1 MNSSKWKSPFQRVKK
16 ERQQPAARAHL
27 GILEKKKDFLK
38 RARVYHKHQ
47 RQLDSL
53 RREAEL
59 RNPNEFYFSMITDM
73 KEKPQEYRTKPKEG
87 FTKEQRLLLETRDMN
102 YVMSKIVSQKR
113 KLEKLKIRLPVE
125 TKGSVRIFS
134 SYEEALEAYE
144 KEKKEK
150 GEQQEGQEK
159 EVNEYDDE
167 NEETQ
172 KEREDIADLR
182 DEIEQREGILK
193 KLQEVYDEMKMREDM
208 KKDPNF
214 KEVEDEEGNVVP
226 VWKTQ
231 RKK

>member
-38 RARVYHKHQ
+38 RARIYHKHQ

-53 RREAEL
+53 KREAEL

-73 KEKPQEYRTKPKEG
+73 KEKPQEFRTKPKEG

-102 YVMSKIVSQKR
+102 YVMSKIVSQQR
-113 KLEKLKIRLPVE
+113 KLEKLRIRLPVE

-134 SYEEALEAYE
+134 SYEEAVAAYE

-150 GEQQEGQEK
+150 EEKEQQKGD
-159 EVNEYDDE
+159 NEYGE
-167 NEETQ
+167 EEET
-172 KEREDIADLR
+172 KERDDIADLR

-193 KLQEVYDEMKMREDM
+193 KLQEVYDEMKMRDDM

-214 KEVEDEEGNVVP
+214 KEVEDEEGNIVP